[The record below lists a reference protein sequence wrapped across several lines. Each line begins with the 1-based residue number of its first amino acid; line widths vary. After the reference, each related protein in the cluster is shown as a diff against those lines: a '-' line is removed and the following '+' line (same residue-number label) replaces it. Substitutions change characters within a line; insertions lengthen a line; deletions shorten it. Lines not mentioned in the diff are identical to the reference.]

1 MALTW
6 GGAWLL
12 FRLPI
17 LPEGAGL
24 PYLLTL
30 LGLWNVT
37 FLLLDRAL
45 GRLEAVYRR
54 RWKRRL
60 FPRGE

>member
-6 GGAWLL
+6 GGALLL

-17 LPEGAGL
+17 APEGEAL

-45 GRLEAVYRR
+45 GRLETVYQR
-54 RWKRRL
+54 RWRRRL
-60 FPRGE
+60 FPGKE